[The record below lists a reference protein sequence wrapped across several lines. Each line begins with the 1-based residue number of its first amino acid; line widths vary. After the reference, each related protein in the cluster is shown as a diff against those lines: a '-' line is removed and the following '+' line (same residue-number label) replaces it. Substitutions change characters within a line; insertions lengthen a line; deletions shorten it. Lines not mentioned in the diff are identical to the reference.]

1 MPRVNRE
8 WFDTLLDAKVLIE
21 RWRRAY
27 NTVRLRSFSP
37 KSQCREPL
45 RRIGQAGRPRLRWKS
60 LAIGRRGSSFRK
72 GEIVAGHNP

>member
-45 RRIGQAGRPRLRWKS
+45 RRIG
-60 LAIGRRGSSFRK
+60 
-72 GEIVAGHNP
+72 